1 PNAPDEQRRH
11 AVPRSAP
18 RAPQPAPR
26 RAHRPERHQLDHT
39 ARGALGAGRS
49 QRRRQDAAVETR
61 RRDRVA
67 EDGGAR
73 DAPVPPRPA
82 AQQHPLWDQGRD
94 RLPRGRAAGQVSA
107 LRLEHAGRAH
117 RRHGSVSHRHS
128 PRCAHRGRPLARA
141 VVSRPRLLLL
151 DEVLNGL
158 DESNRARVLRWLS
171 RRTGRLPWVLATH
184 RVEDVPPGATHA
196 LLLRRGRIVYR
207 GGLSRAP
214 LKRWLAAP
222 PRESPTP
229 GARHEARSGG
239 RSLVRLNEARVYLEG
254 RRVIDGVSLTVRAG
268 EFWVIHGPN
277 GSGKTTLL
285 RTLYGDHG
293 VAAGGAIERAGTGAG
308 VALDVFRRRVGLI
321 APHLQ
326 ADHPAQLSVAEVVQS
341 GRHASVG
348 LNDAPSAADR
358 SAARRT
364 LALFGLTSLSTRT
377 LGELSY
383 GQSRRVLFARA

>member
-1 PNAPDEQRRH
+1 RRH

-67 EDGGAR
+67 EGGGAR

-82 AQQHPLWDQGRD
+82 AQQHPLWHQGRD

-107 LRLEHAGRAH
+107 LRLEHAGRA
-117 RRHGSVSHRHS
+117 
-128 PRCAHRGRPLARA
+128 PL
-141 VVSRPRLLLL
+141 
-151 DEVLNGL
+151 N
-158 DESNRARVLRWLS
+158 
-171 RRTGRLPWVLATH
+171 
-184 RVEDVPPGATHA
+184 
-196 LLLRRGRIVYR
+196 
-207 GGLSRAP
+207 
-214 LKRWLAAP
+214 RWLAVA
-222 PRESPTP
+222 PRESAAP

-239 RSLVRLNEARVYLEG
+239 RSLVLLNEAPVYLEG
-254 RRVIDGVSLTVRAG
+254 RRVLDGVSLTVRAG

-364 LALFGLTSLSTRT
+364 LALFALTSLSTRT

-383 GQSRRVLFARA
+383 GQSRRVLFARAWVREPQLLLLDEPFAGVDGPTRRALTGRVLALAAG